1 MRAAR
6 RDGLA
11 TARATRATG
20 RARDG
25 RGRRRATTTRA
36 GTTRDGAREGGEAD
50 VVVIGSGIG
59 GLTAA
64 AMLAYY
70 GKKVREGG
78 RTRDAETRETRETR
92 D

>member
-1 MRAAR
+1 M
-6 RDGLA
+6 
-11 TARATRATG
+11 
-20 RARDG
+20 
-25 RGRRRATTTRA
+25 
-36 GTTRDGAREGGEAD
+36 
-50 VVVIGSGIG
+50 VIGSGIG

-78 RTRDAETRETRETR
+78 RTRETRETRETR